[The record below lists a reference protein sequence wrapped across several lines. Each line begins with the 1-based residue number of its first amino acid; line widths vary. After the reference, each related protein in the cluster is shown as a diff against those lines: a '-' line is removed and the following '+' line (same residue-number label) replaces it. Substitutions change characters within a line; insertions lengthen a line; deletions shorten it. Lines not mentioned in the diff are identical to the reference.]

1 MRAFRRSCLD
11 HAIDLVITALLLL
24 CGLVLS
30 AAGAVDVFLQGAM
43 RHAGIDGAH
52 QPLILIVVALL
63 IVIALLRSLG
73 GVFSGLILILLVL
86 MLLRWALPGLQMP
99 PPSSVPGWQPSG
111 AVNM

>member
-1 MRAFRRSCLD
+1 LD

-30 AAGAVDVFLQGAM
+30 AAGAIDGFLQNVM
-43 RHAGIDGAH
+43 QHAGVDSAR

-63 IVIALLRSLG
+63 IVIALLRALG
-73 GVFSGLILILLVL
+73 GVFSGLILILLIL
-86 MLLRWALPGLQMP
+86 MLLRWAVPGLHMP

>member
-1 MRAFRRSCLD
+1 MD

-30 AAGAVDVFLQGAM
+30 AAGAVDVFLQSVM
-43 RHAGIDGAH
+43 QHAGIDSAR

-63 IVIALLRSLG
+63 VVIAFLRAFG

-86 MLLRWALPGLQMP
+86 MLLHWAIPGLHMP
-99 PPSSVPGWQPSG
+99 PPSSVPGWQPDG
-111 AVNM
+111 VVHT